1 MYKHVLVCMKNYN
14 IQMHIELYIYRRSV
28 ILSRPN
34 YHCGVKR
41 CLYNI
46 QMHIERFSNIFF
58 NECNILVYLKN
69 KFTSSYLNVAKIYH
83 D

>member
-1 MYKHVLVCMKNYN
+1 MYKHVLVCMKN
-14 IQMHIELYIYRRSV
+14 
-28 ILSRPN
+28 
-34 YHCGVKR
+34 
-41 CLYNI
+41 YNI

-69 KFTSSYLNVAKIYH
+69 KFTSSYLNVAKIYR

>member
-1 MYKHVLVCMKNYN
+1 
-14 IQMHIELYIYRRSV
+14 
-28 ILSRPN
+28 
-34 YHCGVKR
+34 
-41 CLYNI
+41 
-46 QMHIERFSNIFF
+46 MHIERFSNIFF